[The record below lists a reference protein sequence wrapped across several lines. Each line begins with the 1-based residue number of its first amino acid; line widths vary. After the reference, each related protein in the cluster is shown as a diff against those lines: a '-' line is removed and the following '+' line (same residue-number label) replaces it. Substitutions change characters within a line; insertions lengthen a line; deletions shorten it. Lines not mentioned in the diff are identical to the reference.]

1 MDVRIRG
8 TGIRTKQ
15 EEQREGYRQIIIE
28 EAIATLNIKKKHA
41 MSLMELISN
50 W

>member
-28 EAIATLNIKKKHA
+28 EAIATLNIEKNTCNEFDGAHR
-41 MSLMELISN
+41 
-50 W
+50 